1 MEASRVPAAL
11 RARLGDEGT
20 IGLLE
25 FMDSTRREWSEYVL
39 SLATDRFERR
49 LTEEL
54 SALRIEIAQSQANL
68 KQELKQE
75 LHEGLTAV
83 RQEISELRQETANF
97 RVEIIRWCFGF
108 WIGQVAVVGGM
119 LAFFLRAT
127 GR

>member
-1 MEASRVPAAL
+1 MEPV
-11 RARLGDEGT
+11 RAEPR
-20 IGLLE
+20 
-25 FMDSTRREWSEYVL
+25 
-39 SLATDRFERR
+39 DRPVERR
-49 LTEEL
+49 LMEEL

-75 LHEGLTAV
+75 LHESLTAV
-83 RQEISELRQETANF
+83 RQEISGVRQETANF